1 MNHHLSLQ
9 EALSKVGTPFYFYD
23 LNLLEDTI
31 NNVKEALKDHDNF
44 CVHYA
49 VKANSNP
56 EILRL
61 MADAGFGADTVSGGE
76 VSAAVA
82 AGFSPKDILL
92 AGVGKTDEEI
102 YQAIT
107 LGIDSLNVE
116 SEAELDVIES
126 MAIEIGKPARVSLRL
141 NPEVDA
147 HTHKNITTGLAENKF
162 GIALP
167 LLKKLMERCRD
178 SEWLEFRGWHFHIGS
193 QLLSLDPYKEL
204 CQKVNELQEEYSDFQ
219 IPVINVGG
227 GLGIDYQ
234 SPKNNPIPDFK
245 AYFKVFEENLALRP
259 GQKLYFELGRS
270 LVAQCGSLVTKT
282 LYVKEGL
289 NKRFVIVDAGFTDLI
304 RPALYQ
310 AHHFIEN
317 ISSHS
322 EENTDVYDVV
332 GPVCES
338 TDTFAKDVKLPSDTH
353 RGDYIALRSA
363 GAYGEVM
370 AMTYNCRKLPDS
382 VFSK

>member
-1 MNHHLSLQ
+1 MSLQ
-9 EALSKVGTPFYFYD
+9 EALCKVRTPFYFYD

-31 NNVKEALKDHDNF
+31 NEVKEALTGHANF

-56 EILRL
+56 EILRI

-162 GIALP
+162 GIALS

-193 QLLSLDPYKEL
+193 QLLSLEPYKEL
-204 CQKVNELQEEYSDFQ
+204 CHKVNELQEEYSDFQ

-245 AYFKVFEENLALRP
+245 AYFKVFEENLVLRP

-317 ISSHS
+317 ISSIN
-322 EENTDVYDVV
+322 EGDTDVYDVV

-353 RGDYIALRSA
+353 RGDYLALRSA

-370 AMTYNCRKLPDS
+370 AMTYNCRKLPDA